1 MKLKFRGRTKQRKK
15 NRWCKFYTSQPPACT
30 QLNKSSAMRHS
41 PSWALRC
48 NNSAERLL
56 LALPG
61 HCRTEEGIKTWCE
74 SACLL
79 SIFLQI
85 NISSVLLCNI
95 WPTVTNYL
103 IRNYFGQSVLWLVI
117 LRQIHQLF
125 MKGLIHFT
133 LPTYGE
139 LLTETDYYFKL
150 ILTN

>member
-30 QLNKSSAMRHS
+30 QLNNDAMRHS

-85 NISSVLLCNI
+85 NISSVLLCNT

-103 IRNYFGQSVLWLVI
+103 IKKLFWAIGVVTSDTEADSPIIYERIDPFYTAHLWGAVNWDWL
-117 LRQIHQLF
+117 LF
-125 MKGLIHFT
+125 
-133 LPTYGE
+133 
-139 LLTETDYYFKL
+139 
-150 ILTN
+150 